1 MPNGV
6 IFDMDGVL
14 VDSGPA
20 HHQSWQR
27 LAAKHD
33 IDVPAERFQQT
44 FGRPSRDI
52 IRILWGERI
61 TDAEIQRLD
70 EEKEALYR
78 ELIRDRIPLKPGC
91 RKTLERLQKAGFLL
105 AVATSGPPENL
116 ELVVSE
122 GLIANYFDAM
132 VDGFEIAAG
141 KPAPDCFLLAAQRM
155 ELPPASCVVVE
166 DAPVGIQAAT
176 AAGMKAVGLVG
187 THPAE
192 VLESAGAAQVVRN
205 LEEITPGLVT
215 SLVVPSP

>member
-33 IDVPAERFQQT
+33 IEVPAERFQQT

-52 IRILWGERI
+52 IRLLWGERVS
-61 TDAEIQRLD
+61 DAEIQQLD
-70 EEKEALYR
+70 EEKESLYR
-78 ELIRDRIPLKPGC
+78 ELISERIPLMPGC
-91 RKTLERLQKAGFLL
+91 RKTLERLQKANLAL

-116 ELVVSE
+116 ELVLSE
-122 GLIANYFDAM
+122 GLIANYFDAT

-141 KPAPDCFLLAAQRM
+141 KPAPDCFLLAADRL
-155 ELPPASCVVVE
+155 ELPPASCLVVE

-176 AAGMKAVGLVG
+176 AAGIKAIGLVG

-192 VLESAGAAQVVRN
+192 TLKSAGAVQVVQR
-205 LEEITPGLVT
+205 LDEITPALVAQLAT
-215 SLVVPSP
+215 AP

>member
-1 MPNGV
+1 MPYGA

-20 HHQSWQR
+20 HHESWQR

-33 IDVPAERFQQT
+33 IDVPAERFQQS

-52 IRILWGERI
+52 IRILWGERAR
-61 TDAEIQRLD
+61 DADIQRLD

-78 ELIRDRIPLKPGC
+78 ELISGHIPLMPGC
-91 RKTLERLQKAGFLL
+91 RKTLARLQKADVRL
-105 AVATSGPPENL
+105 AVATSGPPENI
-116 ELVVSE
+116 ELVLSE
-122 GLIANYFDAM
+122 GLIANYIDAT

-141 KPAPDCFLLAAQRM
+141 KPAPDCFLLAAERL
-155 ELPPASCVVVE
+155 ELPPECCVVVE

-176 AAGMKAVGLVG
+176 AAGMQAIALVG

-192 VLESAGAAQVVRN
+192 TLQSAGAAHVVRC
-205 LEEITPGLVT
+205 LDEITPELV
-215 SLVVPSP
+215 SRLVAQR